1 MVKRAADAS
10 RGLDLHANFFSKPD
24 KSREQIMPNETIT
37 IDDFT
42 RVDLRVGRVIAVEPF
57 PKARN
62 PSWKVQVDLGEL
74 GTKWSSAQI
83 TNYTVEELIGRLVIC
98 VCNFLPRN
106 IAGFQSEVLILGA
119 PDSGGKIILL
129 TPQKAGLPPDAVA
142 PGVKVY

>member
-1 MVKRAADAS
+1 
-10 RGLDLHANFFSKPD
+10 
-24 KSREQIMPNETIT
+24 MPTETIT

-42 RVDLRVGRVIAVEPF
+42 RVDLRAGRILAVEPF

-83 TNYTVEELIGRLVIC
+83 TNYAEDELVGRLVVC
-98 VCNFLPRN
+98 ACNFPPRN
-106 IAGFQSEVLILGA
+106 IAGFMSEVLILGV

-129 TPQKAGLPPDAVA
+129 TPQKAGLPPDAIA
-142 PGVKVY
+142 PGAKVY